1 MTITVPLEPHTEAKL
16 IALAQE
22 KGVTA
27 DELVSSAIDAVLAE
41 VPDSTARR
49 EPSLS
54 LRGLLTKYGPA
65 PSAEEIDENRAEMF
79 VGFPRTDF

>member
-1 MTITVPLEPHTEAKL
+1 MTITLPLEPQTEAKL
-16 IALAQE
+16 MALAQE

-27 DELVSSAIDAVLAE
+27 DELVRAAIDKIIAE
-41 VPDSTARR
+41 APDTGFRK

-54 LRGLLTKYGPA
+54 LRGLLAKYGPA

-79 VGFPRTDF
+79 ANFPRTDF